1 MAEEI
6 AKKDT
11 VESLLAKDG
20 FKKRFEEIL
29 GKKAPGF
36 ISSVIS
42 AVKGNANLALCDPG
56 TVLSSAA
63 VAASLDLPINPNLGF
78 AYIVPYSNQ
87 AQFQMG
93 WRGFVQLAMRTG
105 QYQTI
110 NVSAVCEGE
119 LKRHDKFTGEM
130 EFDSAGKK
138 SDNVVGYVAYFR
150 LLNGFEK
157 WFYMTLEEVQAH
169 GKKYSKSFANTAG
182 RWKLDFDAMAKKT
195 VLKLLLSKFGILSI
209 EMQTAIQADQGVING
224 NDNPDYIDRAEE
236 RTQAQEV
243 MERFKGTTDVAAV
256 IPNFISQ
263 DKIEILNAMLKS
275 NKKDLKEFLVWA
287 GKETIA
293 DFTIGEY
300 PDAVAWIEG
309 KE

>member
-1 MAEEI
+1 MAEEM
-6 AKKDT
+6 AKKET
-11 VESLLAKDG
+11 VETLLAKDG
-20 FKKRFEEIL
+20 FKKRFEDIL

-42 AVKGNANLALCDPG
+42 ATKGNANLALCDPG

-110 NVSAVCEGE
+110 NVTEVCEGE

-138 SDNVVGYVAYFR
+138 SDNLIGYVAYFR

-157 WFYMTLEEVQAH
+157 WLYMSMDDVTAH
-169 GKKYSKSFANTAG
+169 GKKYSKSFGNASG
-182 RWKLDFDAMAKKT
+182 RWKLDFNAMAKKT

-209 EMQTAIQADQGVING
+209 EMQTAIQADQGVINETG
-224 NDNPDYIDRAEE
+224 DAEYIDRAEE

-243 MERFKGTTDVAAV
+243 MDRFKTADD
-256 IPNFISQ
+256 IPEFISA
-263 DKIEILNAMLKS
+263 DKIDILKAMLKS
-275 NKKDLKEFLVWA
+275 NKKDIKEMFEWS
-287 GKETIA
+287 GKARIEDITIE
-293 DFTIGEY
+293 EY
-300 PDAVAWIEG
+300 PEFTKWCETKI
-309 KE
+309 

>member
-6 AKKDT
+6 AKKET

-42 AVKGNANLALCDPG
+42 AVKGNANLALCEPG

-110 NVSAVCEGE
+110 NVSAVCDGE

-138 SDNVVGYVAYFR
+138 SDNVIGYVSYFR

-157 WFYMTLEEVQAH
+157 WHYMTLEEVQAH
-169 GKKYSKSFANTAG
+169 GKKYSKSFGNASG

-195 VLKLLLSKFGILSI
+195 ALKLLLSKFGILSI
-209 EMQTAIQADQGVING
+209 EMQTAIQADQGVISG
-224 NDNPDYIDRAEE
+224 DTPDYIDRAEE

-243 MERFKGTTDVAAV
+243 MERFKEAKDVTGG
-256 IPNFISQ
+256 IPNFITPGQ
-263 DKIEILNAMLKS
+263 IEILKATLKEK
-275 NKKDLKEFLVWA
+275 KKDLKEMLTW
-287 GKETIA
+287 GEKERVEDITVE
-293 DFTIGEY
+293 EY
-300 PDAVAWIEG
+300 PDFVAWIAI
-309 KE
+309 

>member
-1 MAEEI
+1 MAEDL
-6 AKKDT
+6 AKKET
-11 VESLLAKDG
+11 VETLLAKDG

-29 GKKAPGF
+29 GKKAAGF

-42 AVKGNANLALCDPG
+42 ATKGNANLALCEPG
-56 TVLSSAA
+56 SVLSSAA

-78 AYIVPYSNQ
+78 AYIVPYSGQ

-110 NVSAVCEGE
+110 NVSEVCEGE

-138 SDNVVGYVAYFR
+138 SDNIIGYVAYYR

-157 WFYMTLEEVQAH
+157 WFFMSMDEVTSH
-169 GKKYSKSFANTAG
+169 GKKYSKSFGNAGG
-182 RWKLDFDAMAKKT
+182 RWKLDFNAMAKKT
-195 VLKLLLSKFGILSI
+195 VLKLLLSKYGILSI
-209 EMQTAIQADQGVING
+209 EMQTAIQSDQGAISENG
-224 NDNPDYIDRAEE
+224 DIEYLDRAEE

-243 MERFKGTTDVAAV
+243 MDRFKTAKDVSDN
-256 IPNFISQ
+256 IPDFISA
-263 DKIEILNAMLKS
+263 DKIDILKGMLKA
-275 NKKDLKEFLVWA
+275 KKKTVEEMLQWS
-287 GKETIA
+287 GKAKIEEITI
-293 DFTIGEY
+293 TEY
-300 PDAVAWIEG
+300 PEFIAWVEAVR
-309 KE
+309 

>member
-6 AKKDT
+6 AKKET

-42 AVKGNANLALCDPG
+42 AVKGNANLALCEPG

-119 LKRHDKFTGEM
+119 IKRHDKFTGEM
-130 EFDSAGKK
+130 EFDSTGKK

-150 LLNGFEK
+150 LLNSFEK

-169 GKKYSKSFANTAG
+169 GKKYSKSFGNASG

-209 EMQTAIQADQGVING
+209 EMQTAIQADQGVISG
-224 NDNPDYIDRAEE
+224 SDTTDYIDRAEE
-236 RTQAQEV
+236 RTQSQEV
-243 MERFKGTTDVAAV
+243 MERFTGAKDVTV
-256 IPNFISQ
+256 EIPNFITPGQ
-263 DKIEILNAMLKS
+263 IEILKATLKEK
-275 NKKDLKEFLVWA
+275 KKDFKEMLTWG
-287 GKETIA
+287 GKERVEDITVE
-293 DFTIGEY
+293 EY
-300 PDAVAWIEG
+300 PDFVAWIAI
-309 KE
+309 